1 MKKST
6 ISLSLSAVLF
16 SGIFFTS
23 SAIAEGRLVVYCSAQ
38 NSVCE
43 KQVQSF
49 AKKYNVDASFIRN
62 SSGSTLAKI
71 KAETK

>member
-6 ISLSLSAVLF
+6 ISLSLSAALF

-49 AKKYNVDASFIRN
+49 AKKIQCRCEFYS
-62 SSGSTLAKI
+62 
-71 KAETK
+71 